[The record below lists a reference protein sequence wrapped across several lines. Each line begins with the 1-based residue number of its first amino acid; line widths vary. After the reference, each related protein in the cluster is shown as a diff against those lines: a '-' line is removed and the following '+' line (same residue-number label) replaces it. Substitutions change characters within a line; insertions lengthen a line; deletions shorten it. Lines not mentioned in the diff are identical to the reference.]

1 MFLRR
6 LGGWL
11 PRSWGRRKDP
21 LPEPGPVREDSSPEN
36 SGSDWDSAP
45 ETMGDRGQPKAGDI
59 RRQVDKGP
67 PPEWSRD
74 FANYGDTE
82 RLGDRRNSS
91 KLSMDVPSFEE
102 SRKLD
107 VRGVFPTVR
116 GNAPNSEDSKGQ
128 GVPVK
133 WVTNPSNPEA
143 PVEKIG
149 RHQRLLG
156 WLQGETNRGLGAH
169 PQFLGD
175 SEEWLQIST
184 NLTLHLLELLA
195 SALLG
200 LCSKPL
206 RLVLDALGLRGPLGL
221 WLHGLLSFL
230 VTLHGLHMALT
241 LLTAHPFHFACLF
254 GLLQALVLA
263 VSLREGTQVS
273 GEEEEYKWEGG
284 KGKHGE
290 EEEIKGREDL

>member
-11 PRSWGRRKDP
+11 PSSLGHRKEP
-21 LPEPGPVREDSSPEN
+21 LPDPDSVRNSSPEK

-45 ETMGDRGQPKAGDI
+45 DTVGDPGQPKAGDA
-59 RRQVDKGP
+59 RRQMNRGN
-67 PPEWSRD
+67 PPEWSKGCPSH
-74 FANYGDTE
+74 GDPE
-82 RLGDRRNSS
+82 RLRDRRNSPN
-91 KLSMDVPSFEE
+91 LSIDVPHCEE
-102 SRKLD
+102 SRSLEARRTIS
-107 VRGVFPTVR
+107 V
-116 GNAPNSEDSKGQ
+116 NSKDSKGEVALKR
-128 GVPVK
+128 G
-133 WVTNPSNPEA
+133 TNSSNSEA
-143 PVEKIG
+143 PMEKI
-149 RHQRLLG
+149 RHDHGLLG

-169 PQFLGD
+169 PQYLGG

-254 GLLQALVLA
+254 GLLQALVLV
-263 VSLREGTQVS
+263 VSLREGTQVP
-273 GEEEEYKWEGG
+273 EEEKKYKWEGG
-284 KGKHGE
+284 EGRDREK
-290 EEEIKGREDL
+290 EEEIKG